1 MPRGRRTTLA
11 DTKAKMEGKSV
22 SPKVKKEAKSEGES
36 VEQEM
41 DESSPDMG
49 EDDAPKKRRGIRKL
63 MISVEE

>member
-1 MPRGRRTTLA
+1 
-11 DTKAKMEGKSV
+11 MEGKSV

-49 EDDAPKKRRGIRKL
+49 EDDAPKKRRGRRKL